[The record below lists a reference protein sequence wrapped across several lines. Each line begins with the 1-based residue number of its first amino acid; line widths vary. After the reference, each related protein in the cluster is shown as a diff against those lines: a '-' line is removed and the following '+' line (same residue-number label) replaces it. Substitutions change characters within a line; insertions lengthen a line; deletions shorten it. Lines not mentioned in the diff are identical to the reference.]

1 MRFRGL
7 LFAGAV
13 LATPAVAE
21 ETAGD
26 VAPVEQF
33 ASATATCFR
42 ALQVDAPATVLEIAE
57 ADGWRIDQVTPIG
70 GTFRRDGSSV
80 HLRIETIFVSRIC
93 TVLGNRE
100 NNLSLAET
108 SDRMETSLR
117 SILGNKVGR
126 DEGTDY
132 PVLVYD
138 EKYRASITTQQNG
151 KAFNTQITVMARGSS
166 HQAPPPAKAS

>member
-7 LFAGAV
+7 LIAGAALSSPA
-13 LATPAVAE
+13 LAD
-21 ETAGD
+21 ETTGD

-33 ASATATCFR
+33 ANATATCFR
-42 ALQVDAPATVLEIAE
+42 ALQMDTPAKVLEVAE

-70 GTFRRDGSSV
+70 GTFRKGGSSV
-80 HLRIETIFVSRIC
+80 HLRIETVLFSRIC
-93 TVLGNRE
+93 TVLGNRDID
-100 NNLSLAET
+100 LTLAET
-108 SDRMETSLR
+108 SDRMESSLR

-138 EKYRASITTQQNG
+138 EKYRASITPQQNG
-151 KAFNTQITVMARGSS
+151 KTFNTQITVMARGRS
-166 HQAPPPAKAS
+166 HQESPPAKAS